1 MDSILSVRINE
12 EVKEKFI
19 KLAEEHG
26 VNNKEFLDLIIKNYE
41 INKASAE
48 VDFVKSDIDELQA
61 IVKRVLDIY
70 LNMIDKSKL
79 RTTELIN
86 SFNTSIGEEKE
97 RIEGINEEMVALKK
111 QIDELKAEN
120 KELKSGNKEL
130 QSALSKEKEAIK
142 ECREMNVILKEK
154 LGDFN
159 TFKEENINLKEEIAS
174 SNEVSKELQGK
185 IYDLQQDYDKCNS
198 ENVHLNNKI
207 TEVTAT
213 NEKQRME
220 LKNSFEEQLKVQE
233 NHFDLK
239 LQQELLQ
246 KEQGL
251 REEIWILKSNYDEKI
266 TTLIKEKEDLLFK
279 ISNFQNK

>member
-154 LGDFN
+154 LVDFN

-198 ENVHLNNKI
+198 ENVDLNNKI